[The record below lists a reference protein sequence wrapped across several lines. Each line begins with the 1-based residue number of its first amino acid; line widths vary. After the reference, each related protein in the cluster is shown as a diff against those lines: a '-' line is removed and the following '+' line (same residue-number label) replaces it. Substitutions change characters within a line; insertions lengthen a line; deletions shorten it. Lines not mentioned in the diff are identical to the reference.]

1 MKKMWTWLL
10 VIGLLAAC
18 GRPVPKQA
26 PASPKVFQNDL
37 VLKTTPVRDQGNSPL
52 CWVYAMVA
60 TLETDRL
67 MMGDSVTL
75 STDYVARNLLQEEA
89 RRYFLSRGQTG
100 ISLRGMPS
108 MAFGVMARQGMLP
121 FDSYYHNKGTDIYTG
136 GINYGV
142 LCRKVEQVVRASAS
156 LDMADR
162 HVTDLL
168 DREIGVLP
176 RITAMFGMTYTPLEF
191 AHSICLPGDY
201 EALTS
206 FTHHPFGERF
216 ALETPDN
223 QFHDS
228 FLNVPIDTLMA
239 RIVSALRSGH
249 AVCWEGDI
257 SEQGFSFTQGHA
269 MIPDGTETTQET
281 RQRLFDRLKTTD
293 DHCMV
298 LCGLAHDR
306 QGQRFFIAKNSWGK
320 NNPYGGFMYLS
331 EDYIRLKTIAVY
343 MRIERINKDL
353 LPLTKKVLF

>member
-1 MKKMWTWLL
+1 MKKLWIWLL

-18 GRPVPKQA
+18 GRPAPKQT
-26 PASPKVFQNDL
+26 PATPKVFQNDL
-37 VLKTTPVRDQGNSPL
+37 MLKTTPVRDQGNSPL

-75 STDYVARNLLQEEA
+75 STDYVARCLLQEKA
-89 RRYFLSRGQTG
+89 RRCFLSRGQAD
-100 ISLRGMPS
+100 ISLRGMSS
-108 MAFGVMARQGMLP
+108 MALDVMARQGMLP

-142 LCRKVEQVVRASAS
+142 LCRKVEQVVRASTS
-156 LDMADR
+156 LNMADR
-162 HVTDLL
+162 HVADLL
-168 DREIGVLP
+168 DSEIGALP
-176 RITAMFGMTYTPLEF
+176 RITAMFGMTYTPIEF

-223 QFHDS
+223 QFHDT

-239 RIVSALRSGH
+239 RIVSTLRSGH

-257 SEQGFSFTQGHA
+257 SEPGFSFAQGRA
-269 MIPDGTETTQET
+269 VMPDGTEATQEA
-281 RQRLFDRLKTTD
+281 RQRLFDHLKTTD
-293 DHCMV
+293 DHCMM
-298 LCGLAHDR
+298 LCGLAHDQ
-306 QGQRFFIAKNSWGK
+306 QGRRFFIAKNSWGK
-320 NNPYGGFMYLS
+320 NNPYRGFMYLS
-331 EDYIRLKTIAVY
+331 EDYVRLKTVAVV
-343 MRIERINKDL
+343 MRFTTDMTAKH
-353 LPLTKKVLF
+353 